1 MAPTSRLR
9 SLIAASVQIARGSME
24 VSDVS
29 ARPTTRR
36 RQLGATLRK
45 LRARKGLT
53 LEEAGLRVG
62 VSKATVSRYETREG
76 PVKWL
81 VVEAL
86 CRAYDATEA
95 ERNAL
100 ISLAKDVKQQGWWRS
115 FSDSIPESMN
125 LLLTLED
132 EATREEHFSC
142 VYVPGLLQ
150 TRSYT
155 SAVQQANEIERT
167 PEDIERLVDIRMKRQ
182 DVLRRPTPLRLW
194 AILDESV
201 IRRVVGSP
209 AVMREQLDHLLRANE
224 SPHITLQVLPFS
236 RGAHTAALGSFVVF
250 CGREPTLDVV
260 YVDLHV
266 GSVFMEKDEE
276 LDRYRLA
283 FDYLRA
289 QALDMAASSALIE
302 RVREEMA

>member
-1 MAPTSRLR
+1 MP
-9 SLIAASVQIARGSME
+9 AR
-24 VSDVS
+24 
-29 ARPTTRR
+29 ATTRR

-86 CRAYDATEA
+86 CREYDATEA
-95 ERNAL
+95 ERDAL
-100 ISLAKDVKQQGWWRS
+100 VGLAKDAKQQGWWRS
-115 FSDSIPESMN
+115 FADSIPESMN

-132 EATREEHFSC
+132 EAVREDHFSC

-150 TRSYT
+150 TRAYST
-155 SAVQQANEIERT
+155 ALQLANEIERT

-182 DVLRRPTPLRLW
+182 EILNRPKPPRLW

-209 AVMREQLDHLLRANE
+209 DIMRDQLDQLLRANE

-236 RGAHTAALGSFVVF
+236 QGAHGAALGSFVF
-250 CGREPTLDVV
+250 LGGQETTLDVV
-260 YVDLHV
+260 YVDLHI
-266 GSVFMEKDEE
+266 GSIFIEKDEE

-289 QALDMAASSALIE
+289 QALDMGASSALIR
-302 RVREEMA
+302 RVREEIQ